1 MVLLHESAGS
11 RLSLIPGDFPSKGT
25 KEERIKPGEL
35 KILGITK
42 EVKNLKIQRDENK
55 CRDYDDNDSQ
65 SKCYLE
71 NVLAKKFENESIIND
86 CINVTKICLIPQAKD
101 IVDFDLEQCTTK
113 EQYDCMLSLLK
124 TDPDER
130 NEMCPNP
137 CMEISYKT
145 LSKSLPQDMSKFAI
159 LMMYY
164 KSNHYS
170 LLEEYLVFDSAA
182 ILVALG
188 GSLGLF
194 LGFSFFQCATA
205 IVNNII
211 SFTKKLTGE

>member
-1 MVLLHESAGS
+1 MIHESAGS

-42 EVKNLKIQRDENK
+42 EVKNLKIQRDEHQCK
-55 CRDYDDNDSQ
+55 DYHYNDSQ
-65 SKCYLE
+65 AKCYLE
-71 NVLAKKFENESIIND
+71 NILTKKMKNESIID
-86 CINVTKICLIPQAKD
+86 GCKNVTKICLIPQAKD

-113 EQYDCMLSLLK
+113 EEYDCMLRLLK

-130 NEMCPNP
+130 NAMCPNP
-137 CMEISYKT
+137 CIEISYKT

-170 LLEEYLVFDSAA
+170 LLEEYLVFDSSS

-194 LGFSFFQCATA
+194 LGFSFFQCAIA
-205 IVNNII
+205 IINNVI